1 MRMRAQDWR
10 GKGTVNSGPFNDPY
24 RWTLLNSDQS
34 VLSILTI
41 QNISKIRNIVLDSV
55 RHIPLVIG

>member
-1 MRMRAQDWR
+1 M
-10 GKGTVNSGPFNDPY
+10 GGEKGTVNSEPLNDPY

-41 QNISKIRNIVLDSV
+41 QNISKIRNIFLDSM